1 MKRDRFTFAINV
13 FKKNNSILRMSDAM
27 KQGVPQYIIYAM
39 LSDGILIREERGLYR
54 LAGDFQ
60 LSNPDLVKVSLLI
73 PKSIICL
80 TSALYFYNLTTQI
93 PRSVFIALPRNIRIP
108 KVTYPPIDVI
118 RLSSGIYSAGVEEH
132 FLDGIKVRIYGPEK
146 TIADCFK
153 YRGRLGEDLAIEA
166 LKSYISQHRPKLDLL
181 IEFARLDRV
190 EKILRPYL
198 VAVA

>member
-1 MKRDRFTFAINV
+1 
-13 FKKNNSILRMSDAM
+13 MSEAM

-39 LSDGILIREERGLYR
+39 LSEGFLIREERGLYR

-93 PRSVFIALPRNIRIP
+93 PGSVFIALPRNIRIP
-108 KVTYPPIDVI
+108 KVSYPPIDVI
-118 RLSSGIYSAGVEEH
+118 RLSFGTYSAGIEEH
-132 FLDGIKVRIYGPEK
+132 FLDGIKVRIYSPEK

-153 YRGRLGEDLAIEA
+153 YRGKLGEDIAIEA
-166 LKSYISQHRPKLDLL
+166 LKSYISQSRPKLDKLM
-181 IEFARLDRV
+181 EFARLDRV
-190 EKILRPYL
+190 EKILKPYL
-198 VAVA
+198 VTIT